1 MSKKTKHRK
10 PDLENLRLQLG
21 YSGLAPKAGGPG
33 SEDKQLVERYE
44 DRFVK
49 DGLTQDGKRIRI
61 DERTGKP
68 YNPSDAKR
76 YINLNKYGTETPDE
90 DFAYLNRKDVL
101 DRKEKTGP
109 MGIRR
114 FFSEKGTGGS
124 KFVDLE
130 HAAYLKR
137 ENKELEQLKK
147 KTSFAI
153 DKDLVRQAEMHG
165 GDENAVDFSDEYMAA
180 MEADGDEDDTSVI
193 PPASLTDEEQ
203 ANQDGKVQLIKK
215 QNRDTAVLKN
225 EQYLKSI
232 AGNGM
237 NNTYTSD
244 YREAIKA
251 DTGWKAFY
259 DDSPDPNDPVRRS
272 DVFTRA
278 ESDWGMYKEGD
289 VLGVMGRSQ
298 RRAYDNAMHEAKM
311 KSKHSLVQTPSP
323 TWGVEGEK
331 KSSKPN
337 LVQTPSPTW
346 GVGDG
351 TPDPSV
357 PAASKGE
364 TTFDPDKNRKKGGS

>member
-1 MSKKTKHRK
+1 MPRKWKKPTTIAEKW
-10 PDLENLRLQLG
+10 ENLTKNLKGDQSDKVKRDKRGRKIKPKLTEQDKYDQHVYQQNIKKQEEDEELKRK
-21 YSGLAPKAGGPG
+21 YDSG
-33 SEDKQLVERYE
+33 EITDYDIQRE
-44 DRFVK
+44 
-49 DGLTQDGKRIRI
+49 GLTIPGVTDIPTQNDLATKTTS
-61 DERTGKP
+61 DE
-68 YNPSDAKR
+68 
-76 YINLNKYGTETPDE
+76 
-90 DFAYLNRKDVL
+90 
-101 DRKEKTGP
+101 
-109 MGIRR
+109 
-114 FFSEKGTGGS
+114 
-124 KFVDLE
+124 
-130 HAAYLKR
+130 
-137 ENKELEQLKK
+137 
-147 KTSFAI
+147 
-153 DKDLVRQAEMHG
+153 G
-165 GDENAVDFSDEYMAA
+165 GDE
-180 MEADGDEDDTSVI
+180 GDDTSVI
-193 PPASLTDEEQ
+193 PQAPLTDEEQ
-203 ANQDGKVQLIKK
+203 ANRDGRVQLIKK
-215 QNRDTAVLKN
+215 QNHETAVLKN

-278 ESDWGMYKEGD
+278 EADWGMYKKGD
-289 VLGVMGRSQ
+289 ILGVMGRSQ
-298 RRAYDNAMHEAKM
+298 RRAYDDAMHEAKM

-323 TWGVEGEK
+323 TWGVGEEK

-357 PAASKGE
+357 SKASKGE

>member
-1 MSKKTKHRK
+1 MKAPKLLQNESAKSFKKRVAAWEKKTGQKYPQSFTGQTDEERILSGAIQMGSAFESKKDYSKDY
-10 PDLENLRLQLG
+10 DLDQIAKEESLSPKYYQSYRDSKEGKKFSKEQEEIQSNVDQDLKEQAYARAA
-21 YSGLAPKAGGPG
+21 SGEIDYGN
-33 SEDKQLVERYE
+33 V
-44 DRFVK
+44 
-49 DGLTQDGKRIRI
+49 GL
-61 DERTGKP
+61 P
-68 YNPSDAKR
+68 
-76 YINLNKYGTETPDE
+76 
-90 DFAYLNRKDVL
+90 
-101 DRKEKTGP
+101 
-109 MGIRR
+109 
-114 FFSEKGTGGS
+114 
-124 KFVDLE
+124 
-130 HAAYLKR
+130 
-137 ENKELEQLKK
+137 
-147 KTSFAI
+147 
-153 DKDLVRQAEMHG
+153 G
-165 GDENAVDFSDEYMAA
+165 GDE
-180 MEADGDEDDTSVI
+180 EDDTSVI
-193 PPASLTDEEQ
+193 PQTSLTDEEQ
-203 ANQDGKVQLIKK
+203 ANRDGKVQLIKK
-215 QNRDTAVLKN
+215 QNHETAVLKN

-289 VLGVMGRSQ
+289 ILGVMSRNE
-298 RRAYDNAMHEAKM
+298 RRAYDDAMHEAKM

-323 TWGVEGEK
+323 TWGVEGEE

-357 PAASKGE
+357 AAGSEGK
-364 TTFDPDKNRKKGGS
+364 TIFDPNKNRKKGGS

>member
-1 MSKKTKHRK
+1 MKAPKLLQNESAKSFKKRVAAWEKKTGQKYPQSFTGQTDEERILSGAIQMGSAFESKKDYSKDY
-10 PDLENLRLQLG
+10 DLDQIAKEESLSPKYYQSYRDSKEGKKFSKEQEEIQSNVDQDLKEQAYARAA
-21 YSGLAPKAGGPG
+21 SGEIDYGNVELPG
-33 SEDKQLVERYE
+33 EDE
-44 DRFVK
+44 
-49 DGLTQDGKRIRI
+49 
-61 DERTGKP
+61 
-68 YNPSDAKR
+68 
-76 YINLNKYGTETPDE
+76 
-90 DFAYLNRKDVL
+90 
-101 DRKEKTGP
+101 
-109 MGIRR
+109 
-114 FFSEKGTGGS
+114 
-124 KFVDLE
+124 
-130 HAAYLKR
+130 
-137 ENKELEQLKK
+137 
-147 KTSFAI
+147 
-153 DKDLVRQAEMHG
+153 
-165 GDENAVDFSDEYMAA
+165 
-180 MEADGDEDDTSVI
+180 EDDTSVI
-193 PPASLTDEEQ
+193 PQTSLTDEEQ
-203 ANQDGKVQLIKK
+203 ANRDGKVQLIKK
-215 QNRDTAVLKN
+215 QNHETAVLKN

-289 VLGVMGRSQ
+289 ILGVMSRNE
-298 RRAYDNAMHEAKM
+298 RRAYDDAMHEAKM

-323 TWGVEGEK
+323 TWGVEGKE

-357 PAASKGE
+357 AAGSEGK
-364 TTFDPDKNRKKGGS
+364 TIFDPNKNRKKGGS